1 MSDQARYAG
10 ALTLPRSGWR
20 RRLEVFSPKIGRRLS
35 LGSYDAWRTWLMI
48 EANPQAL
55 GFCER
60 PARVDGPRSP
70 MIDFWVQ
77 LRERRMGEFW
87 LLADPEGPDKAGASE
102 PPALPAPLHGL
113 PVRVVRKS
121 DLATWSLPIANWS
134 RIVPYLVAHRR
145 FPDPLLEQSIVVAL
159 ARFASLDAVLRRFSD
174 RDSTQVQTALFALV
188 ASGRLVSPDL
198 AAAPLSGATRFRRL

>member
-1 MSDQARYAG
+1 
-10 ALTLPRSGWR
+10 
-20 RRLEVFSPKIGRRLS
+20 
-35 LGSYDAWRTWLMI
+35 MI

-87 LLADPEGPDKAGASE
+87 RLADPEDPDKAGASE
-102 PPALPAPLHGL
+102 PAALPAPLQGL

-121 DLATWSLPIANWS
+121 DFSTWSLPIANWS

-145 FPDPLLEQSIVVAL
+145 FLDRMLEQSIVVPL
-159 ARFASLDAVLRRFSD
+159 AGFSSL
-174 RDSTQVQTALFALV
+174 
-188 ASGRLVSPDL
+188 G
-198 AAAPLSGATRFRRL
+198 APLA